1 MPAVNDSSVFHPL
14 PLSHP
19 VHSPRMNDRREKKL
33 RKIDEEGG
41 MPVQKLESHP
51 EALKSLKRRKK
62 CEKRRISGVITR
74 GRIVAWMDLQ
84 KRADRDADD
93 AAVRVI

>member
-1 MPAVNDSSVFHPL
+1 MT
-14 PLSHP
+14 
-19 VHSPRMNDRREKKL
+19 EEKKKL

-51 EALKSLKRRKK
+51 EALKTLKRRKK
-62 CEKRRISGVITR
+62 CEKRRVSGVITR
-74 GRIVAWMDLQ
+74 GLKIVAWMDLQ

>member
-1 MPAVNDSSVFHPL
+1 M
-14 PLSHP
+14 
-19 VHSPRMNDRREKKL
+19 RRAGCLCKK
-33 RKIDEEGG
+33 I
-41 MPVQKLESHP
+41 ESHP

-74 GRIVAWMDLQ
+74 GLKTVAWMDLQ
-84 KRADRDADD
+84 KRAVRDADD

>member
-1 MPAVNDSSVFHPL
+1 MTRVGCL
-14 PLSHP
+14 C
-19 VHSPRMNDRREKKL
+19 KK
-33 RKIDEEGG
+33 I
-41 MPVQKLESHP
+41 ESHP

-74 GRIVAWMDLQ
+74 GKIVAWMDLQ